1 MASAFEG
8 KRKELCRNLR
18 KQWRKVE
25 PTDTSE
31 GLAWYPLA
39 QGIVKQWSDHY
50 RYSVDTVAA
59 VVAAISPQVEWT
71 RNLVIADDVLAC
83 RPPSIGGVL
92 HTNLRKAER
101 LRDTDYRSTWTSAKV
116 GEIETPWTLEARMLE
131 QFKAG
136 PKVLNFARN
145 LAGDMSAVTV
155 DTHAFQ
161 CALNDPLSTLTIRPI
176 TYQIVAEC
184 YALIA
189 DEVGVAPAAFQAVL
203 WHAWK
208 RQYPRVWKIQHRTQW
223 TALGE
228 Y

>member
-1 MASAFEG
+1 MSSAFESR
-8 KRKELCRNLR
+8 RKELCRNLR

-39 QGIVKQWSDHY
+39 QGIVKQWSEHY

-59 VVAAISPQVEWT
+59 VVAAISPQVEWN

-101 LRDTDYRSTWTSAKV
+101 LRDTDYRSELAAEWDLTT
-116 GEIETPWTLEARMLE
+116 RMLE

-145 LAGDMSAVTV
+145 LSGDMSAVTI

-161 CALNDPLSTLTIRPI
+161 CALADPLSTLTVRPI

-184 YALIA
+184 YALVA
-189 DEVGVAPAAFQAVL
+189 DEVGVLPAAFQAVL

>member
-1 MASAFEG
+1 MAIQSAFEG
-8 KRKELCRNLR
+8 RRKELCKNLR
-18 KQWRKVE
+18 KAWNRVE
-25 PTDTSE
+25 PTDTAE

-39 QGIVKQWSDHY
+39 QGIVRQWAEHY
-50 RYSVDTVAA
+50 RYSIDTVSA

-101 LRDTDYRSTWTSAKV
+101 LRDTDYRSEDLAK
-116 GEIETPWTLEARMLE
+116 WNLESRMLE
-131 QFKAG
+131 QFTAG
-136 PKVLNFARN
+136 PKVLNFAKN
-145 LAGDMSAVTV
+145 LAGDLEAVTV

-161 CALNDPLSTLTIRPI
+161 CALNDPLSMLTLRPNV
-176 TYQIVAEC
+176 YAIVAEC
-184 YALIA
+184 YQI
-189 DEVGVAPAAFQAVL
+189 VAREQGLLPAAFQAVL

-208 RQYPRVWKIQHRTQW
+208 RRYPRVWKIQNRTQW
-223 TALGE
+223 SAIGE